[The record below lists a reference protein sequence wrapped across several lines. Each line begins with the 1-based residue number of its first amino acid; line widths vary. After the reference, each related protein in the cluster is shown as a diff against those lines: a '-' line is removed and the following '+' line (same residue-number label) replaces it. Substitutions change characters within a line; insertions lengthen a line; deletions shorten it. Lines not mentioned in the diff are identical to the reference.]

1 MKNKPIQNIE
11 AELNLLQL
19 LVYDNDRISTVAELL
34 KPEHFSK
41 REHRIIFKAM
51 LELFS
56 NGMTADTVS
65 LYEAVKEEDVDI
77 SFVAKLNETP
87 ASRQG
92 KYLVQLIYEKHL
104 QRILF
109 KTATTLIEKVQDG
122 TADTFEL
129 IAEAI
134 NQLQEV
140 TGNISL
146 SEMNLYERLEQI
158 ISDIKSRKE
167 KDIRTLQSQYFPT
180 FNKITN
186 GLQYGNFICISG
198 KEKNGKTT
206 FAYKLSLDFAI
217 NSKIPIGVFSFEM
230 SQDVLDWKALSLELG
245 VDYNKLRNPRGY
257 NNAPETELT
266 EEELQHLAVDAGRK
280 FVRSKIYTCD
290 SVLNEMQI
298 KAKMKK
304 WMKDYGIKFFVID
317 YIGLIPSS
325 QKHDSREREIA
336 YLSRFFKLTAQEM
349 QVIIVVLSQQNRE
362 GDIAES
368 KALERDAD
376 FAFTI
381 YKPFDDG
388 IESIKMNFGDRR
400 ENIPLT
406 DNDYIIT
413 LKRSR
418 HGKQGKQF
426 LAGYP
431 EDSNIFVEKDISR
444 SY

>member
-1 MKNKPIQNIE
+1 
-11 AELNLLQL
+11 
-19 LVYDNDRISTVAELL
+19 
-34 KPEHFSK
+34 
-41 REHRIIFKAM
+41 
-51 LELFS
+51 
-56 NGMTADTVS
+56 
-65 LYEAVKEEDVDI
+65 
-77 SFVAKLNETP
+77 
-87 ASRQG
+87 
-92 KYLVQLIYEKHL
+92 
-104 QRILF
+104 
-109 KTATTLIEKVQDG
+109 
-122 TADTFEL
+122 
-129 IAEAI
+129 
-134 NQLQEV
+134 
-140 TGNISL
+140 
-146 SEMNLYERLEQI
+146 
-158 ISDIKSRKE
+158 
-167 KDIRTLQSQYFPT
+167 
-180 FNKITN
+180 
-186 GLQYGNFICISG
+186 
-198 KEKNGKTT
+198 
-206 FAYKLSLDFAI
+206 
-217 NSKIPIGVFSFEM
+217 M

-413 LKRSR
+413 LS
-418 HGKQGKQF
+418 
-426 LAGYP
+426 
-431 EDSNIFVEKDISR
+431 
-444 SY
+444 